1 MTDILGYSYDVI
13 DHIVR
18 FADTSDLAPVA
29 MLAMG
34 LQESNLNP
42 YAVGDVAI
50 GGSYGVYQ
58 IFVKAHGHNGAYW
71 QGIDGLDRAMA
82 EMAARWRQA
91 FGACGGWA
99 AVTSDL
105 VAFVQQWAPMAQGS
119 DPWNE
124 PMARER
130 VSMAVALYTLYLKQ
144 QTVPTPVDD
153 GKLRDAIDG
162 LTINADRLDGVAD
175 EVAGKLRAIA
185 QGARDVVVRLS
196 G

>member
-1 MTDILGYSYDVI
+1 MTNDILGYNYDVI

-29 MLAMG
+29 LLAMG

-42 YAVGDVAI
+42 YAAGDLSI
-50 GGSYGVYQ
+50 GGSYGVFQ
-58 IFVKAHGHNGAYW
+58 IYVKAHGHTPDYW
-71 QGIDGLDRAMA
+71 QGIDGLDRSMA

-119 DPWNE
+119 IAWNE

-130 VSMAVALYTLYLKQ
+130 VSMAVALYTLYLRQ
-144 QTVPTPVDD
+144 QTAPAPVDD
-153 GKLRDAIDG
+153 GKLRTAIDG
-162 LTINADRLDGVAD
+162 LTINADRLDQLAG
-175 EVAGKLRAIA
+175 EVAAIA
-185 QGARDVVVRLS
+185 QGARDVVARVS
-196 G
+196 